1 MKSFFVLLCCAALAT
16 SCNQPAAQTTATA
29 PAPAAPGAAATAA
42 PADAINTPK
51 AKQLLTQ
58 PGTQVL
64 DVRTPVEYLT
74 GHLAQAK
81 NLNVSSDDF
90 PQEIA
95 KLDTSKTYVLYCHS
109 GKRSAKA
116 LGLMQQHG
124 FHHLVNGGGYDDLK

>member
-1 MKSFFVLLCCAALAT
+1 MKVVPLLALVALAA
-16 SCNQPAAQTTATA
+16 SCSQPAPQTTAATTAA
-29 PAPAAPGAAATAA
+29 PAPVAAAAPAS
-42 PADAINTPK
+42 ADAINTPK
-51 AKQLLTQ
+51 AKQLLAQ

-64 DVRTPVEYLT
+64 DVRTPVEYLA
-74 GHLAQAK
+74 GHLEQAK
-81 NLNVSSDDF
+81 NLNVNGDDF

>member
-1 MKSFFVLLCCAALAT
+1 MKVVPLLALVALAA
-16 SCNQPAAQTTATA
+16 SCSQPAHQTATTTAP
-29 PAPAAPGAAATAA
+29 PAPVAAAAA
-42 PADAINTPK
+42 GTPADAINTPK
-51 AKQLLTQ
+51 AKQLLAQ

-64 DVRTPVEYLT
+64 DVRTPVEFLT

-81 NLNVSSDDF
+81 NLNVNGDDF